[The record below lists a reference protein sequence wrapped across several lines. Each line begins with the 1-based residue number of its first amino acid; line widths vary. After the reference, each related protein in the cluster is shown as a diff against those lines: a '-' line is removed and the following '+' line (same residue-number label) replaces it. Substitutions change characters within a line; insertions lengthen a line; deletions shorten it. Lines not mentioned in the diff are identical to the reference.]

1 MTSNKRYLFL
11 ALIISI
17 VAILFFFNKLVLV
30 WYHIQIAPKGES
42 EIEKL
47 VNEINATCGV
57 IEKLEKIAEWEA
69 ENIEYIYGVK
79 PLFSFGG
86 FAFYWIDGELKI
98 RALDQS
104 GFNNDPKW
112 IAYFKVGGCGELAT
126 LFCEVA
132 KRAGLEA
139 RVVEDPGID
148 HSWVEVKIN
157 GSWVIADPTIYWWY
171 VNDPRNHSNWDKLWF
186 NNESWYKY
194 WNFSRVLTRLPNGS
208 IFDITSNYTKAYK
221 VTMYVDQKIERGFL
235 RVATWKGSDERNVYF
250 SEVNGSDT
258 VTLTLGS
265 RIYKFE
271 LIEPTWFGS
280 EKYGFKVYTVNE
292 IQNKTIDLKI
302 DRERPNWNFISLLFL
317 LVGYIWGISTVILLK
332 ARHQR
337 KV

>member
-1 MTSNKRYLFL
+1 L
-11 ALIISI
+11 I
-17 VAILFFFNKLVLV
+17 VAILFFFNKLVSV

-47 VNEINATCGV
+47 VDEINATYGV

-69 ENIEYIYGVK
+69 ENVEYIYGVE
-79 PLFSFGG
+79 PSFSFGG

-98 RALDQS
+98 RVLDQS

-139 RVVEDPGID
+139 RVVSDPGID

-171 VNDPRNHSNWDKLWF
+171 VNDPEKFTEWNELWF
-186 NNESWYKY
+186 NNKSWLKC
-194 WNFSRVLTRLPNGS
+194 WSFSRVVTRLPNGS
-208 IFDITSNYTKAYK
+208 ILDITENYTKAYK
-221 VTMYVDQKIERGFL
+221 VTISVDQKIERGFL

-250 SEVNGSDT
+250 SEVNGSET
-258 VTLTLGS
+258 VTLTLGG

-271 LIEPTWFGS
+271 LIKPTWFGT
-280 EKYGFKVYTVNE
+280 EKYGLRVYPVTE
-292 IQNKTIDLKI
+292 IQNKTIKLKI
-302 DRERPNWNFISLLFL
+302 DRERPNWNFISLSFL
-317 LVGYIWGISTVILLK
+317 LVSCIWIVSTILLLK
-332 ARHQR
+332 ACQR